1 MSYINLGGL
10 VEGSVGM
17 NVVVED
23 DDAHH
28 HSHTEQQSV
37 LAVKPAGVVT
47 EGETTH
53 MLDSVC
59 VCVCDG

>member
-1 MSYINLGGL
+1 MCVCASYINLGGL

-23 DDAHH
+23 DNTHH

-37 LAVKPAGVVT
+37 LAVEPAGVVT
-47 EGETTH
+47 EGGENREYE
-53 MLDSVC
+53 
-59 VCVCDG
+59 